1 MQRVPIECMA
11 KQLFHMIQEDWSKKN
26 VLATVNK
33 EFSQVIQHNLEIFD
47 KILKIP
53 LDFKTSIAYFIGRG
67 SEDNIDYLVGTSKI
81 APFSYY
87 DQNIVTKE
95 LKKNTI
101 DFDELGYQR
110 EYSPVIVSGIIPGY
124 NYGSAMI
131 RDGSIDISYNYD
143 VKYYRNPNQEI
154 EQVEDT
160 YPNKE
165 LTPDEVKLI
174 ENRKYWIY
182 VLELDCYYSKT
193 YTYVILPY
201 YNPNM
206 NTYNKQ
212 RVHTIYNAIVGK
224 DFELEDDYQ

>member
-1 MQRVPIECMA
+1 MVCMEEEFF
-11 KQLFHMIQEDWSKKN
+11 QMIQEDWSMKSI
-26 VLATVNK
+26 LTTVNK
-33 EFSQVIQHNLEIFD
+33 EFNQVIQCNLAVFSQ
-47 KILKIP
+47 LMKIP
-53 LDFKTSIAYFIGRG
+53 IDFKTCIAYFIGRE
-67 SEDNIDYLVGTSKI
+67 SDDCIDYLVGTSKI
-81 APFSYY
+81 TPLSYY

-101 DFDELGYQR
+101 DFDEFGSQR
-110 EYSPVIVSGIIPGY
+110 EYSPVIVSGILPGY

-131 RDGSIDISYNYD
+131 RDGSIDISYNDD

-160 YPNKE
+160 YPIKE

-182 VLELDCYYSKT
+182 VLELDCHYTKT

-206 NTYNKQ
+206 DTYNKQ